1 MHVFSSIAAI
11 VLVATLLS
19 LAGYL
24 IARMFS
30 DGHGHPRH

>member
-1 MHVFSSIAAI
+1 MALFSSIAAI
-11 VLVATLLS
+11 VFIGALLS

-24 IARMFS
+24 IARMFG